1 MPEKNEVVQ
10 VNLTKIHLIFATIVL
25 IVSLLTPIVAGFITI
40 NRNTE
45 DIGRHDARIL
55 ILETDKTE
63 NHDLLLELKFNLK
76 NHMESAGERYI
87 DMVEKK

>member
-25 IVSLLTPIVAGFITI
+25 IISLLTPIVAGFITI

-45 DIGRHDARIL
+45 DIGRHHARIL

-76 NHMESAGERYI
+76 AHMRAAGETYI
-87 DMVEKK
+87 DMKEKK